1 MNYSSRTLFQ
11 FVETELTSM
20 DMNVNNGNNVS
31 KLYLLFDR
39 ERYFGSYK
47 FKKISQTF
55 FVKENIKFY

>member
-39 ERYFGSYK
+39 ERYLWSYK
-47 FKKISQTF
+47 FKNVIQTF
-55 FVKENIKFY
+55 FVKENMKFY